1 MTTEVKFTQKQ
12 TFQAAL
18 ISLLSNIALT
28 IMKLIVGFLFRSQV
42 LIADGIH
49 NAGDV
54 IASATALSAMRI
66 SKQPADDDHPYGHG
80 KAEVVGAGVVS
91 VILVLAG
98 LFIGY
103 ESVKALFEPPEG
115 AHVLALVAASVS
127 LLWKQWLYLYTIR
140 IGKATNSKGL
150 IATAYD
156 HLADVYA
163 SIAAVVGIGLS
174 LIGDYTGIVYLAY
187 GDPISGLVVAVL
199 ILKLSYEMG
208 RESIDILM
216 EKNVSHEQLG
226 EYAQLISTVPHV
238 KRIDRLRARGHGHYI
253 MVDVRVGIPG
263 ELTVQDGH
271 DVSRLIKQAIKSAH
285 KNVDEVLVHI
295 NPWYHEEI
303 EFTRRNSNS

>member
-28 IMKLIVGFLFRSQV
+28 LMKLIVGILFRSQV

-54 IASATALSAMRI
+54 IASGAALSAMRI
-66 SKQPADDDHPYGHG
+66 SNQPADDDHPYGHG

-103 ESVKALFEPPEG
+103 ESVKSLFEPPEG
-115 AHVLALVAASVS
+115 AHVLALVAAFVS

-150 IATAYD
+150 MATAYD

-163 SIAAVVGIGLS
+163 SIAAVLGIGLS
-174 LIGDYTGIVYLAY
+174 LIGDYTGIIYLAY

-216 EKNVSHEQLG
+216 EKNVSPEQLN
-226 EYAQLISTVPHV
+226 EYAQLISAVPNV

-271 DVSRLIKQAIKSAH
+271 DVSRHIKQAIKSLH
-285 KNVDEVLVHI
+285 KDVDEVLVHI
-295 NPWYHEEI
+295 NPWYNEET
-303 EFTRRNSNS
+303 EHTRSESKT